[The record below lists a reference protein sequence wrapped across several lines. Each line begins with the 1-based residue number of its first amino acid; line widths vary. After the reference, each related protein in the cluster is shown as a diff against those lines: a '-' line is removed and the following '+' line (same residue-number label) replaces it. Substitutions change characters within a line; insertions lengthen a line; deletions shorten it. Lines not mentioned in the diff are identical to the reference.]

1 MATLI
6 NEQYSVENY
15 SCTFFRL
22 RAVDCVFSYNLYGNS
37 TRHVSI
43 NGVNLCGRKYKS
55 EKVLELTEPT
65 CKREQVCKKCLAKC
79 ETIEEK

>member
-1 MATLI
+1 MPKLI

-15 SCTFFRL
+15 TRTFFRL
-22 RAVDCVFSYNLYGNS
+22 LAVDCAFSYNLYGNS

-55 EKVLELTEPT
+55 ENVLELTEPT
-65 CKREQVCKKCLAKC
+65 CKRYQVCKKCLAKC
-79 ETIEEK
+79 EVIEE